1 MRQTE
6 LLPFLVF
13 FVLLMSLLKWA
24 PGRPWIVL
32 VAVLGILYGWIT
44 KTWAASVAPVILADI
59 YPVMRTS
66 VQLAD
71 FSYWTPKKSIPV
83 VNIMVGALKVSF
95 VAVLETLISARIADN
110 RTGTRFD

>member
-1 MRQTE
+1 MQQKE

-13 FVLLMSLLKWA
+13 FVFLMTLMKMR

-44 KTWAASVAPVILADI
+44 KTWAATAAPTILADI

-71 FSYWTPKKSIPV
+71 FSFWNSLVDNPASKVK
-83 VNIMVGALKVSF
+83 AL
-95 VAVLETLISARIADN
+95 
-110 RTGTRFD
+110 